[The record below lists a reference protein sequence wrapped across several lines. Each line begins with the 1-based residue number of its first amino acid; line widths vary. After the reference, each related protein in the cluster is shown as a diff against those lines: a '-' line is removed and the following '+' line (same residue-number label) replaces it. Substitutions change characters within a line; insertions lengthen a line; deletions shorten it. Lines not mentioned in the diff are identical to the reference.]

1 MFKIHARKRCCA
13 AVSKYYPA
21 FALKSDTLLVGGFY
35 RAFFEIPEQ
44 KILESV
50 CDNIF
55 NRKSEIRMY
64 EAVYINRICNTTSN
78 RKENIFS

>member
-1 MFKIHARKRCCA
+1 MERNGIMFRLFARKRCFN
-13 AVSKYYPA
+13 AVSNYYPR
-21 FALKSDTLLVGGFY
+21 FSLKSDTLFIGGFY

-64 EAVYINRICNTTSN
+64 EAAYINQ
-78 RKENIFS
+78 KE

>member
-1 MFKIHARKRCCA
+1 MFKTQARKRCFA
-13 AVSKYYPA
+13 AVSEYYPA
-21 FALKSDTLLVGGFY
+21 FALKSDTLFIGGFY

-55 NRKSEIRMY
+55 SRNSEIRMY
-64 EAVYINRICNTTSN
+64 EATYINRTA
-78 RKENIFS
+78 

>member
-1 MFKIHARKRCCA
+1 MMVLKLLARKRCFN
-13 AVSKYYPA
+13 AVSKYYQA
-21 FALKSDTLLVGGFY
+21 FSLKSDTLRIGGFY

-55 NRKSEIRMY
+55 NRNSEIRMY
-64 EAVYINRICNTTSN
+64 EASYISP
-78 RKENIFS
+78 KA